1 MSYYQYPIYRAPY
14 GMYRYKQAAQPP
26 MDPSMM
32 GGAPPM
38 DPSMMGGAPPMDPSM
53 MGGAPPMDPSMG
65 GGGAPPMDPGMM
77 GAPPIDPA
85 AAGLPPA
92 APPPPGAP
100 APGAPADPNAAPSP
114 EEGKKG
120 GKTQKIDDVLAK
132 VQKCLYALQVQ
143 VALIMKSLN
152 ISIPPEVLIES
163 SNPDGPDIS
172 NPTPNLLDLGDVGGL
187 EGNGGKPD
195 IDINPP
201 MGGDMPKEGSW
212 NGPIINLLR
221 RNLGIA
227 DVLK

>member
-1 MSYYQYPIYRAPY
+1 MAYNYYSSPLYHAPY

-26 MDPSMM
+26 MDPAMM

-38 DPSMMGGAPPMDPSM
+38 DPAMMGGAPPMDPAM
-53 MGGAPPMDPSMG
+53 MGGAPPMGP
-65 GGGAPPMDPGMM
+65 PPMDPGMM

-92 APPPPGAP
+92 APPPPPAP
-100 APGAPADPNAAPSP
+100 APGAPAPGP
-114 EEGKKG
+114 EGEKKG
-120 GKTQKIDDVLAK
+120 GKTQKIDDVMAK
-132 VQKCLYALQVQ
+132 IQKCLYALQVQ

-152 ISIPPEVLIES
+152 ISIPPEVLVES
-163 SNPDGPDIS
+163 SNPEGPDIS
-172 NPTPNLLDLGDVGGL
+172 NPTPNLLDLGDVAGL
-187 EGNGGKPD
+187 EGQGGSD

-201 MGGDMPKEGSW
+201 MGGEMPKEGSW

-227 DVLK
+227 DVLNSSY